1 MLFSCVLFSRY
12 VLCFFFLFFF
22 FFKQKT
28 AYELR
33 ISDWSSDVCSSDLA
47 RSGIIESML
56 ARLTASVTRVRW
68 QLTILVSSVTVLSA
82 LVKNIG
88 ALAILIPSALRMA
101 RKSGA
106 SPSVFLMPMSFGSLL
121 GGLMTLVGTSH
132 NIIVS
137 REIGRAHV

>member
-1 MLFSCVLFSRY
+1 M
-12 VLCFFFLFFF
+12 
-22 FFKQKT
+22 
-28 AYELR
+28 R
-33 ISDWSSDVCSSDLA
+33 ISDWSSDVCSSDLIIIIGSALVLSAAVA

-101 RKSGA
+101 RQPGE
-106 SPSVFLMPMSFGSLL
+106 SPSGFQL
-121 GGLMTLVGTSH
+121 GRTAG
-132 NIIVS
+132 
-137 REIGRAHV
+137 RERVCRYV